1 MNASIYLD
9 YNATAPVRPEVKTAV
24 NAAMDILGNP
34 ASVHA
39 GGRSARALVETSRAD
54 VANLVGVKPASITFT
69 SGGTESNALAIES
82 AVLAGYERIIL
93 GATEHSAV
101 TENAM
106 AKSSAVEVWPVLS
119 DGYAN
124 LGWLYDALRR
134 PGKALVCLM
143 LANNETGVIQ
153 PVEQTARLV
162 REAGG
167 WLHVDAVGALGK
179 IPIDFNT
186 LGCDTMALVS
196 HKLGGPFG
204 IGALAAGPRSKLSRL
219 MHGGGQEQGAGAA
232 GAENVSHSGLCGGG
246 TRGGGA
252 ILVTAMA
259 EQAGGAMLCR
269 PGSRRP
275 SATTSA
281 TAWPRLPQ
289 TLGFG
294 IEGFPAP
301 LQVMNL
307 DLAGIMV
314 SAGPACSSGKL
325 KPSATIAAM
334 GRDDLAGNT
343 IRVSGG
349 WATTAE
355 DWTRCGDVWLDA
367 FAKHTARHASRLQ
380 GAA

>member
-1 MNASIYLD
+1 MTQPTYLD
-9 YNATAPVRPEVKTAV
+9 YNATAPVRPEVKAAV

-39 GGRSARALVETSRAD
+39 GGRAARALVETSRAD

-82 AVLAGYERIIL
+82 AVLAGYDRIIL

-101 TENAM
+101 TENAL
-106 AKSSAVEVWPVLS
+106 AKSSAIEVWPVLS
-119 DGYAN
+119 DGQAN
-124 LGWLYDALRR
+124 LGWLHDALRR

-153 PVEQTARLV
+153 PVEKTATLV

-167 WLHVDAVGALGK
+167 WLHVDAVGAVGK
-179 IPIDFNT
+179 IVIDFNA
-186 LGCDTMALVS
+186 LGADTMALVS

-219 MHGGGQEQGAGAA
+219 MHGGGQEQGRRG
-232 GAENVSHSGLCGGG
+232 GAENVSGIAGFAAAAKAAVRDLPSMANQAVWRDALQA
-246 TRGGGA
+246 RVQAAGA
-252 ILVTAMA
+252 TLFGNRV
-259 EQAGGAMLCR
+259 
-269 PGSRRP
+269 
-275 SATTSA
+275 
-281 TAWPRLPQ
+281 PRLPQ

-294 IEGFPAP
+294 IENFPAS

-325 KPSATIAAM
+325 KPSATITAM
-334 GRDDLAGNT
+334 GREDLAANT

-355 DWTRCGDVWLDA
+355 DWARCGDIWLEIL
-367 FAKHTARHASRLQ
+367 AKHAARHGARLQ